1 MENLKNKKI
10 LAIIPARGGS
20 KGVKNKNIRLLS
32 DKPLICWIIDAARKS
47 KYINKIIV
55 STDDTKIK
63 DVCCNTGV
71 QVIDRPKELAQ
82 DDSPTIDA
90 ILYTLEQLK
99 LSDYMPDYVLLLQ
112 CTSPFTT
119 DIEIDGAIEMF
130 AENEDRTD
138 SVISVIREEY
148 PPYWLKRITGNGV
161 IKDFLQYDKVK
172 YNRRQ
177 DFETLYKLN
186 GSIHIAKP
194 ENILKNRGFMSNNSI
209 AFIMDNSK
217 AIDIDTEEDLKY
229 AEFIMKNK

>member
-20 KGVKNKNIRLLS
+20 KGVKDKNIRLLS
-32 DKPLICWIIDAARKS
+32 GKPLICWIIDAARKS
-47 KYINKIIV
+47 KYINNIIV
-55 STDDTKIK
+55 STDDAKIK
-63 DVCCNTGV
+63 EVCCNAGV
-71 QVIDRPKELAQ
+71 WVIDRTNELAQ

-90 ILYTLEQLK
+90 ILYTLDQLK
-99 LSDYMPDYVLLLQ
+99 MSDYLPDYVLLLQ

-119 DIEIDGAIEMF
+119 NLEIDNAIEMF
-130 AENEDRTD
+130 AENENRTD
-138 SVISVIREEY
+138 SVISVIKEDY
-148 PPYWLKRITGNGV
+148 PPYWLKSISDDGV

-172 YNRRQ
+172 YSRRQ

-186 GSIHIAKP
+186 GAIHIAKP

-209 AFIMDNSK
+209 AFIMDNNN
-217 AIDIDTEEDLKY
+217 AIDIDTEDDFKY